1 MHVRFIGHLSSTL
14 LSTFLGK
21 GEILV
26 ILTHVFQD
34 APSDKLVCD
43 KEPCV
48 VLLAHQESCGII
60 HRLETPLL
68 QILSLACLRQ
78 IR

>member
-1 MHVRFIGHLSSTL
+1 MHVRFIGHLNSTL

-34 APSDKLVCD
+34 APDDTLVC
-43 KEPCV
+43 V
-48 VLLAHQESCGII
+48 MLLAHQESCGII